1 MSENSTLSAVE
12 ARVFSTSE
20 TIRKLRIL
28 SKNLWWSWNL
38 EAQEIFEA
46 LSPRLWSKYNHNPA
60 EVMMNVSEQEIAA
73 RLGDAVFYENVQA
86 VLRRFEDYLNETD
99 TWAARHAPEF
109 TEHPVAYFSA
119 EFGLHESLPIYSGG
133 LGVLAGDHIKAASDL
148 GLNFVGISLFYR
160 EGYFQQRLSPDGWQQ
175 ENYPLYRPEY
185 LPMER
190 VCDEH
195 GKPVTVSV
203 ELGHSLIYVQG
214 WAVKV
219 GRATLYLLDTNVE
232 QNDVHYRDITS
243 RVYGG
248 DSTTRINQEIVLG
261 IGGARFLHKLGI
273 KPRVYHMNEGHS
285 AFLTLELL
293 REELQSGKSI
303 QEAIE
308 AVRAQCVF
316 TTHTPVPAGHDRF
329 SPELMH
335 YTLDSFLK
343 TLKIDFDTLMALGR
357 ENPEDKQST
366 FTMTVLCLRMS
377 RAANGVSKLHGKVS
391 REMWKALYG
400 GKEEQTPIGHITNG
414 IHTNSWLNRKTMN
427 FWMRFSN
434 GDKEFFADSEKL
446 SDIVDKLSDEEIWA
460 LRYTLRREMIEF
472 VRQRLEEQN
481 LRHGYEMGLM
491 YGHTLSADVLTI
503 GFARRFATYKRAP
516 LIFTDLERIAAII
529 NNPERPVQLVFA
541 GKAHPRDNGGKKF
554 IQEIYHITR
563 MPQFIGKVIF
573 LENYD
578 MNITRHLISGS
589 DVWLNTPLRPLEAS
603 GTSGQKIVGHGG
615 LNLSILDG
623 WWCEGYNGKNGFA
636 IGKEDSKL
644 SQDEQDKLDAQ
655 SLYDMLEKQVVP
667 EFYERNADGIPKA
680 WIERIRHSIK
690 TLMPVYN
697 THRMVRDYIEK
708 YYKTAN

>member
-1 MSENSTLSAVE
+1 MSEVSTLSATE
-12 ARVFSTSE
+12 PRALSTPE
-20 TIRKLRIL
+20 LIRKLRTL
-28 SKNLWWSWNL
+28 SRNLWWSWNL
-38 EAQEIFEA
+38 EAQDIFEM

-73 RLGDAVFYENVQA
+73 RLGDAVFYEKA
-86 VLRRFEDYLNETD
+86 LSALRHFEDYLSESD
-99 TWAARHAPEF
+99 TWATRHAPEF
-109 TEHPVAYFSA
+109 AEHPIAYFSA

-148 GLNFVGISLFYR
+148 GLNFIGISLFYR

-185 LPMER
+185 LPIELVR
-190 VCDEH
+190 DAA

-203 ELGHSLIYVQG
+203 ELGHSVVSVQG
-214 WAVKV
+214 WAVRV
-219 GRATLYLLDTNVE
+219 GRATLYLLDTNLE

-248 DSTTRINQEIVLG
+248 DATTRINQEIILG
-261 IGGARFLHKLGI
+261 IGGVRFLHALGV

-293 REELQSGKSI
+293 KKELESGKST
-303 QEAIE
+303 QAAIE
-308 AVRAQCVF
+308 AVKSQCVF

-329 SPELMH
+329 SPDLMH
-335 YTLDSFLK
+335 YSLDAFLK
-343 TLKIDFDTLMALGR
+343 TLEIDFDTLMSLGR
-357 ENPEDKQST
+357 EHPEDKQSH

-391 REMWKALYG
+391 REMWKSLYG

-414 IHTNSWLNRKTMN
+414 IHTNSWLNRTTIN
-427 FWMRFSN
+427 FWMRFAN
-434 GDKEFFADSEKL
+434 GDKEFFADKEKL
-446 SDIVDKLSDEEIWA
+446 NDIVERLSDEEIWA
-460 LRYTLRREMIEF
+460 LRYALRREMIEF

-491 YGHTLSADVLTI
+491 YGHTLSADALTI

-516 LIFTDLERIAAII
+516 LIFTDLERIARIV
-529 NNPERPVQLVFA
+529 NHPERPVQLIFA

-603 GTSGQKIVGHGG
+603 GTSGQKIIGHGG
-615 LNLSILDG
+615 VNLSILDG

-644 SQDEQDKLDAQ
+644 SQDEQDKQDAQ
-655 SLYDMLEKQVVP
+655 SLYEVLEKRVVP
-667 EFYERNADGIPKA
+667 EFYERNAQGIPKA
-680 WIERIRHSIK
+680 WIERIRQSIK

-697 THRMVRDYIEK
+697 THRMVRDYVEK
-708 YYKTAN
+708 YYKQA